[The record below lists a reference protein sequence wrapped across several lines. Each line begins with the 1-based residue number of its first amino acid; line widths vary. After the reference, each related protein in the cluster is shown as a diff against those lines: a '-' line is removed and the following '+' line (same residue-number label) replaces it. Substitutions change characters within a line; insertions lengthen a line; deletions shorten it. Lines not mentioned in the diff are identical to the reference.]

1 MSVSSLNVVKV
12 SKAVLMMVPLLAAP
26 AFADD
31 SGEQI
36 PGRERE
42 RRGAVLLEVS
52 PPALDGSMYGV
63 RLDIAPS
70 MSGPFSFGLMG
81 RAGQWGNSLGTK
93 TRFDGVGASEVK
105 LNYAVGMDGRYTVG
119 AFANGTLKPFVGL
132 TLGMEEFVGRSG
144 KGPSESATTTAF
156 VEPAAG
162 MMWQPGSGRIG
173 LSARVGPGFT
183 FTDVRELDVRSG
195 NLELRKVYPTASL
208 GLLVVL

>member
-1 MSVSSLNVVKV
+1 MRVSSLNAVNV

-26 AFADD
+26 ALADD
-31 SGEQI
+31 SGEQL
-36 PGRERE
+36 PARERE
-42 RRGAVLLEVS
+42 RRSAMLVEVT

-63 RLDIAPS
+63 RMDIAPS
-70 MSGPFSFGLMG
+70 MTGPFSFGLMG

-93 TRFDGVGASEVK
+93 ARFDGVGASEVK
-105 LNYAVGMDGRYTVG
+105 LNYAVGVDGRYTLG
-119 AFANGTLKPFVGL
+119 AFAHGTLKPFVGL
-132 TLGMEEFVGRSG
+132 TVGMEEFVARSG

-156 VEPAAG
+156 LEPAAG

-183 FTDVRELDVRSG
+183 FTDVRELDVRAG
-195 NLELRKVYPTASL
+195 DLKLRQVYPTASL